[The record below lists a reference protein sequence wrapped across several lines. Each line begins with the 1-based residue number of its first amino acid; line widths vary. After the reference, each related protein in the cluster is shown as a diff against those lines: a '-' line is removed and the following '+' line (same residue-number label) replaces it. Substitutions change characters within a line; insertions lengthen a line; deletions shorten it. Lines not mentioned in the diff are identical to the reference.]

1 MARDN
6 RERLQARTVPER
18 VLATSASTLPVLTPA
33 MLMSTGAGGRNSHQA
48 PRAANP
54 VTARRAFF
62 TVMSFDIDC
71 LTLVRLPL
79 TKKPAQRAFSETRD
93 RKSTRLNS
101 SHVKI
106 SYAVF
111 CLKKK

>member
-18 VLATSASTLPVLTPA
+18 VLATSASTLPVLTLA

-54 VTARRAFF
+54 VTASRAFF
-62 TVMSFDIDC
+62 TVMSFAIYR
-71 LTLVRLPL
+71 LTLELLPP
-79 TKKPAQRAFSETRD
+79 TKKPAQLIY
-93 RKSTRLNS
+93 STLNY
-101 SHVKI
+101 VYCVLRQRNLPFI
-106 SYAVF
+106 
-111 CLKKK
+111 